1 MLSHWN
7 LLYIWS
13 YSIVENATGGS
24 LFWNNYGIRNFLF
37 RCIYSATRFAIED
50 PKLIEYMGQ
59 RSREIALNK
68 YDVHQVNKHMMAEMD
83 IH

>member
-1 MLSHWN
+1 MKSVDDLVQSMQ
-7 LLYIWS
+7 Y
-13 YSIVENATGGS
+13 
-24 LFWNNYGIRNFLF
+24 F
-37 RCIYSATRFAIED
+37 IED

-68 YDVHQVNKHMMAEMD
+68 YDVHQVNKHIMAEMG